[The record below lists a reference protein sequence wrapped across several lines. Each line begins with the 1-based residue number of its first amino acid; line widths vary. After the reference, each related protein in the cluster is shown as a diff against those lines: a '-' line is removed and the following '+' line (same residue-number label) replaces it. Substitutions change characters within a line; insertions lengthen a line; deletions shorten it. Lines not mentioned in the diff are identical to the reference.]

1 MVSHVSGSFCVR
13 CIFYSILCIFN
24 YVYLIMCIL
33 ICNFMT
39 VVLGCCPIMGKEF
52 EKH

>member
-1 MVSHVSGSFCVR
+1 MFQEAFVLGVYFTVFCV
-13 CIFYSILCIFN
+13 F
-24 YVYLIMCIL
+24 LIMCIL